1 VVERGGS
8 ADRRIRFV
16 GVPVLLWSVYL
27 IAIGGDVNAAW
38 RHHAVIALG
47 LALMIAVGFCELDA
61 RGGGARV
68 GARAGA
74 AAALFLVW
82 AVQLTDPQLDRARDE
97 RWQWDGEVVG
107 RLLGTAFAAEQP
119 LLAVDAAGSV
129 PYFSR
134 LPAVDMLGLSD
145 AYLAHHRPA
154 DFGAGVLGHELG
166 DGAYVLSR
174 EPDLVLFCHSL
185 TEPEPCFRSGI
196 EMLQHPEFSASYRL
210 IRLEGQDPYRFRAV
224 VWARAE
230 EGRIGIR
237 RSRDEVVVPAWFA
250 TNTATSAAHLG
261 FDRRL
266 VVSVAAR
273 SPAALA
279 ALPLAPGRWTVR
291 AMGRGSPPRV
301 LVSQTGSRR
310 WQSGKGSVAFEL
322 ADGVEPRVDVL
333 VRAAAPS
340 QIFVL
345 EAIRFERTPLEVER
359 SDPDQEHGE

>member
-1 VVERGGS
+1 
-8 ADRRIRFV
+8 
-16 GVPVLLWSVYL
+16 
-27 IAIGGDVNAAW
+27 
-38 RHHAVIALG
+38 VIALG
-47 LALMIAVGFCELDA
+47 LALMIAVGFSELDA
-61 RGGGARV
+61 RGGGARAA
-68 GARAGA
+68 ARAGA

-154 DFGAGVLGHELG
+154 DFGSGVLGHELG

-174 EPDLVLFCHSL
+174 EPDLVLFCHAL
-185 TEPEPCFRSGI
+185 TEPEPCFRSGV
-196 EMLQHPEFSASYRL
+196 EMLQHPEFAASYRL
-210 IRLEGQDPYRFRAV
+210 NRLEGQDPYRFRAV

-230 EGRIGIR
+230 GGRIGIR

-279 ALPLAPGRWTVR
+279 ALPLAPGRWTVS
-291 AMGRGSPPRV
+291 AIGRGSPPRV
-301 LVSQTGSRR
+301 LVSRTGSKR
-310 WQSGKGSVAFEL
+310 WQNGKGSVAFEL

-359 SDPDQEHGE
+359 SDPEQEHGE